1 MRSMGIPVKVIRV
14 GIYVRMLF
22 SLLPSLI
29 LLPIAAWLVFHYPK
43 WNGQLRYLQPWQYVV
58 IIIGMFF
65 LTFRV
70 TKKQIKNLFGTSV
83 KKSLR
88 GGEEE

>member
-29 LLPIAAWLVFHYPK
+29 LLPIAAWIIFHYPK

-70 TKKQIKNLFGTSV
+70 TRKQIKNLFGTSV